1 SNGNNLLKAAI
12 AEINVTNENITTTRY
27 AYTGT
32 GASFTAP
39 LKGVYTLIGY
49 GAQGGTVYGS
59 SSREDDNA
67 APGGNGG
74 YSVGNVSL
82 GYNETIF
89 VYVGGEGGPAD
100 ASLSFEKRNRSY
112 GGAGGW
118 NGGGRGGNGVR
129 NTAEEINYWYSGGGG
144 GGGATHFSSLNKQ
157 IKDFGNSSDR
167 ELILIAGGGG
177 GACWTCEPGNGGG
190 LEGTNSG
197 LGITGGGTKSL
208 GGTQTFGYSRG
219 VGQNGANG
227 SYRAD
232 GSQSKAGSEG
242 RGGGGGGYWG
252 GCSANETGDNSNAAG
267 GGGSGYIG
275 PRIIPGTGSTTG
287 GVQKGNGCAYVSY
300 DNRWYIEYNGNGAT
314 SGSVS
319 KTTMHVGKSG
329 KIEKNSFSRPGYKFA
344 GWNTKTDGTGA
355 YYSENQNV
363 ETLVDTLG
371 ETITLYAI
379 WMPNITYVVDGDKK
393 VVTNVDTIT
402 KGGKFTI
409 PAARTTVAT
418 RANCHRLDGSIG
430 FDGWYTDSAYT
441 KKWTNGTAVDA
452 PLVLYARN
460 WASVTYKTGPASS
473 ESVTY
478 TAWDTPGD
486 EAAKRGTG
494 NIAEV
499 TGTPARFE
507 KPYNTTLTLAEPTYK
522 RVTFDN
528 GDAVPATLW
537 AEEGWHADA
546 ACTGAAFKSYT
557 VTQDATVYKKWISAV
572 TDYVDSSRK

>member
-1 SNGNNLLKAAI
+1 MLNTRTFNNVTKPIAAIIALAIIAVATWIWPPRAFALESNGNNLLKAAI
-12 AEINVTNENITTTRY
+12 AEINATNENITTTRY

-100 ASLSFEKRNRSY
+100 ATLSFENRHRSY

-227 SYRAD
+227 SYRLMARNRKRAV
-232 GSQSKAGSEG
+232 KAAAAAAEVFGEDVPQMKQEITPTRPAAAG
-242 RGGGGGGYWG
+242 RGISVQESYQARVRLLVE
-252 GCSANETGDNSNAAG
+252 SKRETDVH
-267 GGGSGYIG
+267 
-275 PRIIPGTGSTTG
+275 T
-287 GVQKGNGCAYVSY
+287 
-300 DNRWYIEYNGNGAT
+300 
-314 SGSVS
+314 
-319 KTTMHVGKSG
+319 
-329 KIEKNSFSRPGYKFA
+329 F
-344 GWNTKTDGTGA
+344 
-355 YYSENQNV
+355 
-363 ETLVDTLG
+363 
-371 ETITLYAI
+371 
-379 WMPNITYVVDGDKK
+379 
-393 VVTNVDTIT
+393 
-402 KGGKFTI
+402 
-409 PAARTTVAT
+409 RTT
-418 RANCHRLDGSIG
+418 
-430 FDGWYTDSAYT
+430 
-441 KKWTNGTAVDA
+441 TA
-452 PLVLYARN
+452 
-460 WASVTYKTGPASS
+460 G
-473 ESVTY
+473 
-478 TAWDTPGD
+478 
-486 EAAKRGTG
+486 
-494 NIAEV
+494 I
-499 TGTPARFE
+499 
-507 KPYNTTLTLAEPTYK
+507 
-522 RVTFDN
+522 
-528 GDAVPATLW
+528 
-537 AEEGWHADA
+537 
-546 ACTGAAFKSYT
+546 
-557 VTQDATVYKKWISAV
+557 
-572 TDYVDSSRK
+572 